1 MYHAG
6 KPLAH
11 RTPKKNLFGS
21 AATVRPQV
29 FPNEA
34 TAFHPWLPQRSRRA
48 RLCAWAARKLPSG
61 AAWRM
66 QMAGVAWNS
75 RTQWTFA
82 LRPGRSCNPVDIAIV
97 RTTQRKNVQP
107 WPDLPEYVFLRR
119 MRWTRPC
126 PTYCDSAACHRQCIQ
141 DAMLCA
147 GCDGGQHTVDQH
159 TAAGCCAGRMPRI
172 ADACSSCGLDTE
184 KCGRRCSSTDAS
196 TWQDGLVAIL
206 RNALCKDTGR
216 KYRPLFSLLL
226 FSLAKS
232 LTRLEE
238 LRDERNL
245 RPKIGSPTPPNCPL
259 TEVRETPAQGE
270 GPGLI
275 T

>member
-1 MYHAG
+1 MR
-6 KPLAH
+6 L
-11 RTPKKNLFGS
+11 
-21 AATVRPQV
+21 QV

-82 LRPGRSCNPVDIAIV
+82 LRPGRGCNPVDIALP
-97 RTTQRKNVQP
+97 VQP
-107 WPDLPEYVFLRR
+107 FERMSNRGQNLPEYVFLRR

-147 GCDGGQHTVDQH
+147 GCDGGQHTVDQP
-159 TAAGCCAGRMPRI
+159 TAAGCRAGRMSRI

-184 KCGRRCSSTDAS
+184 KCGRRCSSTDAVS
-196 TWQDGLVAIL
+196 GQDGLAAIL
-206 RNALCKDTGR
+206 RSALREDTEDTGG
-216 KYRPLFSLLL
+216 F
-226 FSLAKS
+226 
-232 LTRLEE
+232 
-238 LRDERNL
+238 
-245 RPKIGSPTPPNCPL
+245 
-259 TEVRETPAQGE
+259 VVVVVV
-270 GPGLI
+270 
-275 T
+275 

>member
-66 QMAGVAWNS
+66 QMDGVAWNS

-82 LRPGRSCNPVDIAIV
+82 LRPGRGCNPVDIALP
-97 RTTQRKNVQP
+97 VQP
-107 WPDLPEYVFLRR
+107 FERMSNRGQNLPEYVFL
-119 MRWTRPC
+119 
-126 PTYCDSAACHRQCIQ
+126 Q
-141 DAMLCA
+141 
-147 GCDGGQHTVDQH
+147 
-159 TAAGCCAGRMPRI
+159 
-172 ADACSSCGLDTE
+172 
-184 KCGRRCSSTDAS
+184 
-196 TWQDGLVAIL
+196 
-206 RNALCKDTGR
+206 
-216 KYRPLFSLLL
+216 
-226 FSLAKS
+226 
-232 LTRLEE
+232 
-238 LRDERNL
+238 
-245 RPKIGSPTPPNCPL
+245 
-259 TEVRETPAQGE
+259 
-270 GPGLI
+270 
-275 T
+275 

>member
-1 MYHAG
+1 MERGGRAAIKGKVSRRKAVDASNVEEEAG
-6 KPLAH
+6 
-11 RTPKKNLFGS
+11 S
-21 AATVRPQV
+21 SVRLQV

-126 PTYCDSAACHRQCIQ
+126 PTCSEQKV
-141 DAMLCA
+141 
-147 GCDGGQHTVDQH
+147 HT
-159 TAAGCCAGRMPRI
+159 
-172 ADACSSCGLDTE
+172 
-184 KCGRRCSSTDAS
+184 RRD
-196 TWQDGLVAIL
+196 
-206 RNALCKDTGR
+206 ALCWM
-216 KYRPLFSLLL
+216 
-226 FSLAKS
+226 
-232 LTRLEE
+232 
-238 LRDERNL
+238 
-245 RPKIGSPTPPNCPL
+245 
-259 TEVRETPAQGE
+259 
-270 GPGLI
+270 
-275 T
+275 

>member
-75 RTQWTFA
+75 CTLWTFG
-82 LRPGRSCNPVDIAIV
+82 LRPGRGCNPVDMQSFERLSGRMSNRGQICLSMSSYGECDG
-97 RTTQRKNVQP
+97 
-107 WPDLPEYVFLRR
+107 PDRVLPALIQLPATKSAYK
-119 MRWTRPC
+119 TRCSVLDVMEASTRLINPL
-126 PTYCDSAACHRQCIQ
+126 PLDVVLVACHALQ
-141 DAMLCA
+141 ML
-147 GCDGGQHTVDQH
+147 
-159 TAAGCCAGRMPRI
+159 AAA
-172 ADACSSCGLDTE
+172 
-184 KCGRRCSSTDAS
+184 
-196 TWQDGLVAIL
+196 VA
-206 RNALCKDTGR
+206 
-216 KYRPLFSLLL
+216 
-226 FSLAKS
+226 
-232 LTRLEE
+232 
-238 LRDERNL
+238 
-245 RPKIGSPTPPNCPL
+245 
-259 TEVRETPAQGE
+259 
-270 GPGLI
+270 
-275 T
+275 

>member
-1 MYHAG
+1 MGEPPLRGMYHAG

-107 WPDLPEYVFLRR
+107 WPDLPEYMSSYGECDGPDRVLPALIQLPATKSAYK
-119 MRWTRPC
+119 TRCSVLDVMEASTRLINTLP
-126 PTYCDSAACHRQCIQ
+126 PDVVMAACR
-141 DAMLCA
+141 ALRML
-147 GCDGGQHTVDQH
+147 Q
-159 TAAGCCAGRMPRI
+159 P
-172 ADACSSCGLDTE
+172 
-184 KCGRRCSSTDAS
+184 
-196 TWQDGLVAIL
+196 
-206 RNALCKDTGR
+206 
-216 KYRPLFSLLL
+216 P
-226 FSLAKS
+226 
-232 LTRLEE
+232 
-238 LRDERNL
+238 
-245 RPKIGSPTPPNCPL
+245 SPTC
-259 TEVRETPAQGE
+259 
-270 GPGLI
+270 
-275 T
+275 

>member
-48 RLCAWAARKLPSG
+48 RLCGWAARKLPSG

-82 LRPGRSCNPVDIAIV
+82 LRPGRGCNPVDIALP
-97 RTTQRKNVQP
+97 VQP
-107 WPDLPEYVFLRR
+107 FERMSNRGQNLPEYVFL
-119 MRWTRPC
+119 
-126 PTYCDSAACHRQCIQ
+126 Q
-141 DAMLCA
+141 
-147 GCDGGQHTVDQH
+147 
-159 TAAGCCAGRMPRI
+159 
-172 ADACSSCGLDTE
+172 
-184 KCGRRCSSTDAS
+184 
-196 TWQDGLVAIL
+196 
-206 RNALCKDTGR
+206 
-216 KYRPLFSLLL
+216 
-226 FSLAKS
+226 
-232 LTRLEE
+232 
-238 LRDERNL
+238 
-245 RPKIGSPTPPNCPL
+245 
-259 TEVRETPAQGE
+259 
-270 GPGLI
+270 
-275 T
+275 

>member
-1 MYHAG
+1 MGEPPLRGMYHAG

-75 RTQWTFA
+75 CTLWTFG
-82 LRPGRSCNPVDIAIV
+82 LRPGRGCNPVDIAIV

-126 PTYCDSAACHRQCIQ
+126 PTCSDSAACHKKCIQ

-159 TAAGCCAGRMPRI
+159 TAAGCCAGRMPEASATRTLRKPRVKT
-172 ADACSSCGLDTE
+172 SCFVWKELS
-184 KCGRRCSSTDAS
+184 KR
-196 TWQDGLVAIL
+196 
-206 RNALCKDTGR
+206 
-216 KYRPLFSLLL
+216 
-226 FSLAKS
+226 LAQH
-232 LTRLEE
+232 TMF
-238 LRDERNL
+238 
-245 RPKIGSPTPPNCPL
+245 
-259 TEVRETPAQGE
+259 PA
-270 GPGLI
+270 GPAFFTKRGNDF
-275 T
+275 TKRGKG